1 MTTPFSMGE
10 GLSIDAETFA
20 RALDDLI
27 TRPEMRDRLESDP
40 AGTLADLGV
49 RIADAERAEIAG
61 RRLSELVPREI
72 PGARV
77 PGIGQVAET
86 YVHVGVDVAVS
97 VVVSVAVAAEVENV
111 QQEIEARSMRKMIER
126 RGPGTA

>member
-1 MTTPFSMGE
+1 MTTPFPIGE
-10 GLSIDAETFA
+10 GIGIDAETFA

-27 TRPEMRDRLESDP
+27 SRPEMRDRLERDP

-49 RIADAERAEIAG
+49 RVSDAERAEIAG
-61 RRLSELVPREI
+61 RRLSELVPREV
-72 PGARV
+72 PGAREGV
-77 PGIGQVAET
+77 GQVAET

-111 QQEIEARSMRKMIER
+111 QQEIEAQSLRKMTER
-126 RGPGTA
+126 RGPGEA